1 MTNWAQY
8 YSGYVDD
15 DIAFVNEIINFLQDK
30 LDKCNDE
37 ETIKKKRLSIQ
48 INSLKYMYSIY

>member
-15 DIAFVNEIINFLQDK
+15 DIEFVNEIINFLQDK
-30 LDKCNDE
+30 LDKSEDKD
-37 ETIKKKRLSIQ
+37 TIKKKRLSIQ

>member
-8 YSGYVDD
+8 YSGYDD
-15 DIAFVNEIINFLQDK
+15 KDIEFVYDIILFLQDK
-30 LDKCNDE
+30 LNKSKDD
-37 ETIKKKRLSIQ
+37 ETIKKKRLTIQ

>member
-8 YSGYVDD
+8 YSGYEDK
-15 DIAFVNEIINFLQDK
+15 DIEFVNEIINFLQDK
-30 LDKCNDE
+30 LDKSKDE

>member
-8 YSGYVDD
+8 YSGYDD
-15 DIAFVNEIINFLQDK
+15 KDIEFVYDIILFLQDK
-30 LDKCNDE
+30 LNKSKDD